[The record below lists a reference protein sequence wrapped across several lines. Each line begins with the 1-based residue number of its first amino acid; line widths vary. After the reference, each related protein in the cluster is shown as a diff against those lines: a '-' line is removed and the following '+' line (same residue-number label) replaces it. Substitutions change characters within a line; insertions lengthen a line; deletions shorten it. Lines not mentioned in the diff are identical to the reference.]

1 MSASTANAAVIYFSM
16 GKELHINDGKAVLQ
30 VMGTSGV
37 ISEVDVVI
45 GVDGATARRRRMQMV
60 QDHIANGRDYSDL
73 AARCSY
79 TSGVCYHT
87 FEEIQA
93 LHLPSE
99 QEVSMSGSV
108 GRSLAATDTSSVG
121 YAEINADT
129 AILLKNSYS
138 SLSQAGDF
146 LKKIFGNAMTD
157 GKNGTTKVIFTM
169 KERCANYVDLVDE
182 CRNNPAPVN
191 SFDGLQYGNNSKVYP
206 PFMGL
211 FGDNS
216 IWVFVDEIEYSKD
229 PYTIQLK
236 VYFHLIT
243 ILIISLS

>member
-1 MSASTANAAVIYFSM
+1 MSASSANAAVIYFSM

-30 VMGTSGV
+30 VTSTSGV

-45 GVDGATARRRRMQMV
+45 AVNGATVRRRRMQMV
-60 QDHIANGRDYSDL
+60 QDHIVNGRDYSDL

-99 QEVSMSGSV
+99 QEISMSGSV
-108 GRSLAATDTSSVG
+108 GRSLGATNSNSVG

-138 SLSQAGDF
+138 SLSQASDF
-146 LKKIFGNAMTD
+146 LKNLFGAGLTD
-157 GKNGTTKVIFTM
+157 GKNGTSKVTFTM

-182 CRNNPAPVN
+182 CQNNPAPLN
-191 SFDGLQYGNNSKVYP
+191 TFDGLRYGNNSKVFP

-211 FGDNS
+211 YGDNS

-236 VYFHLIT
+236 VYFYLIT
-243 ILIISLS
+243 ILIIHLN